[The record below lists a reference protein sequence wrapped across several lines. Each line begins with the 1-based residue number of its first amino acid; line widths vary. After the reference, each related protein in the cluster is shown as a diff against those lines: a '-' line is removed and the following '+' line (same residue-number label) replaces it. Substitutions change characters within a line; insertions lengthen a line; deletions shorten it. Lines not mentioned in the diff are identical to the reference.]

1 MFLISMY
8 FSFVFRPIEF
18 KSSDIREKPEY
29 QEMLRKKL
37 AEEKKKEENKA
48 MVRSRGAGSGQNMS
62 SVRSRG
68 LGGAASRGSDR
79 GPSGGGGV
87 VRGGSG
93 ALGARPKTG
102 PGGVR
107 GRGKVGGGSPVSAG
121 ARPAGRGGRGGGGGV
136 AVRSGAG
143 GGQGGGDRGG
153 YTVLEA
159 VRLADEEAERQRRW
173 KTEGLPV
180 NPADRPV
187 HYKGELVSR
196 REVGRRKLWE
206 QVSAACWWHETVDRY
221 YDYCDGEEGRGRKV
235 LSYPEWLE
243 VAKRT
248 DKNWG
253 EYRLRRRWQRW
264 EVRAVAGEVRAEKEV
279 VEKSGAGG
287 GAIKVD
293 RDKSYIANKGCTNMR
308 GGKEG
313 SGAEA
318 DVVRVDK
325 DKSYTAVGGSGAGRE
340 VEEGSP
346 AETKPVKVDKGKS
359 YKEGSGAEA
368 DVIKVDKDKRY
379 STISGGGAE
388 REVEKG
394 PLAEA
399 KPVKIDKGKSY
410 TTDSGGG
417 DGAGGAAL
425 GGAGAMVGGNA
436 AVAGGGP
443 VAIQAV
449 PPASLPY
456 LEANHPVSNQIRPH
470 FNFCVFIIS

>member
-1 MFLISMY
+1 M
-8 FSFVFRPIEF
+8 
-18 KSSDIREKPEY
+18 
-29 QEMLRKKL
+29 
-37 AEEKKKEENKA
+37 
-48 MVRSRGAGSGQNMS
+48 
-62 SVRSRG
+62 
-68 LGGAASRGSDR
+68 
-79 GPSGGGGV
+79 
-87 VRGGSG
+87 
-93 ALGARPKTG
+93 
-102 PGGVR
+102 
-107 GRGKVGGGSPVSAG
+107 
-121 ARPAGRGGRGGGGGV
+121 
-136 AVRSGAG
+136 
-143 GGQGGGDRGG
+143 
-153 YTVLEA
+153 EA

-180 NPADRPV
+180 NLADRPV

-359 YKEGSGAEA
+359 YKEGSGAEVDVVMVDKDKRYTAVGGGGAGREVEEGSPAETKPIKVDKGKSYKEGSGAEA

-379 STISGGGAE
+379 STISGGGAG

-394 PLAEA
+394 PLAET

-443 VAIQAV
+443 VAMQAV